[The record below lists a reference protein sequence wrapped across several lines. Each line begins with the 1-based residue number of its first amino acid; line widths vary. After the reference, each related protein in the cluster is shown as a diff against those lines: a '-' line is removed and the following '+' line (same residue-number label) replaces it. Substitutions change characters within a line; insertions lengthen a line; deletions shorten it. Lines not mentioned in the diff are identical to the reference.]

1 MATTRTLLDDR
12 GKSILE
18 LFVDNMA
25 TLGNINMSA
34 AASNQIGSYDGS
46 WGEVNIN
53 NPRIEQATRFG
64 ENVEPGHEYFVR
76 EIEFPAKVG
85 DAFGKNDFLPERD
98 HDTIGSDKP
107 VGVALGLGEK
117 NNAVLGE
124 TRVDKYTGKSTSITT
139 VLNTV
144 NDYSGEYKDN
154 PQNFMRL
161 KGRKSLFTLLQETW
175 SVFFS
180 DDDGGPV
187 YRNTHPVEGE
197 VASRDGAV
205 SAGIAGQSTV
215 NNRYKSSRAYDF
227 NFYAEQ
233 GQSFVDEPSTMDF
246 HNSAMQGFVLGQV
259 MGGNI
264 TLADN
269 VRTEAQDVSREFF
282 EGLGAATDD
291 FGLSTFYDMLSGIV
305 GVDRI
310 SQLYVAGWGRPAE
323 NYLTKKPLIENL
335 QQNLLL
341 PPSVG
346 NSFLGLTSPLNIP
359 GNTTGN
365 GVGTPGYGDTNAT
378 FQSLYTR
385 NRGGAAGGINAS
397 NPIFN
402 NGVVAGTAIN
412 LLQEP
417 AANRSLGLISG
428 AEAVTKPDTVP
439 FSFEKDDAQY
449 LTYDKRASGFTNNG
463 PVTNTDAS
471 KIEPMVK
478 DFSSTLE
485 GTEVAKQ
492 VVAMGQGQYFPFTF
506 STVNKKTNGA
516 GRFQVCFLQANLNS
530 LSESYTPTWASK
542 HFFGR
547 SEQAHT
553 YTFTDRTMD
562 LSFTIFANEMR
573 QLQNVYER
581 VLWLAQQCYPDYD
594 TTGRMSEGPIVA
606 LRIGDVFQYKTGIIR
621 SLSYDWLG
629 FGGGK
634 WEMTAAARMPQ
645 GCTVTMSYQIIHDN
659 VPTRDTDFYN
669 GPGGGL
675 NTATQRYRTLG
686 SETTGIAGQSPFD
699 SFEQLDE
706 LGLISEVG
714 YGERFLDAG
723 VMDSNQGENLPYL
736 SKVEALNEELNVE
749 GNGGVRQTLQVP
761 VLDDNDKLIY
771 V

>member
-12 GKSILE
+12 GKNILE

-53 NPRIEQATRFG
+53 NPRVEQATRFG

-76 EIEFPAKVG
+76 EIEFSPTMK
-85 DAFGKNDFLPERD
+85 DTFLPERD
-98 HDTIGSDKP
+98 HDTIGGGEP
-107 VGVALGLGEK
+107 VGRGIGLSL
-117 NNAVLGE
+117 NDNAMPGQ
-124 TRVDKYTGKSTSITT
+124 TRMDKYGGKSTPITR

-144 NDYSGEYKDN
+144 DDYSGEYKDN

-180 DDDGGPV
+180 NSDGDPV
-187 YRNTHPVEGE
+187 YRNTHPVEGNIG
-197 VASRDGAV
+197 V
-205 SAGIAGQSTV
+205 AGQSEI

-233 GQSFVDEPSTMDF
+233 GESFVDEPSTMDF
-246 HNSAMQGFVLGQV
+246 HNSAMQGFALGQV
-259 MGGNI
+259 MGDNI
-264 TLADN
+264 TLEDSIRTKAQN
-269 VRTEAQDVSREFF
+269 VTREFF

-291 FGLSTFYDMLSGIV
+291 FGLSTFYDTLLMFT
-305 GVDRI
+305 GVDRV

-323 NYLTKKPLIENL
+323 TYLTKKPLIENL

-341 PPSVG
+341 PPSIG
-346 NSFLGLTSPLNIP
+346 NDFFGLTSPLNIP

-365 GVGTPGYGDTNAT
+365 GVGTPGYGDTTAT

-385 NRGGAAGGINAS
+385 NRAGAAGGINAN
-397 NPIFN
+397 NPVFN
-402 NGVVAGTAIN
+402 NGVIAGTAIN

-417 AANRSLGLISG
+417 AVNRSVGLISG
-428 AEAVTKPDTVP
+428 ETAPGAVDAVP

-449 LTYDKRASGFTNNG
+449 LTYDRRAAGFTTNG
-463 PVTNTDAS
+463 PATNVTPSA
-471 KIEPMVK
+471 IEPAVK
-478 DFSSTLE
+478 DLPSE
-485 GTEVAKQ
+485 GEGAEIDKE
-492 VVAMGQGQYFPFTF
+492 VVAMGNGQHFPFTF
-506 STVNKKTNGA
+506 STVNRTD
-516 GRFQVCFLQANLNS
+516 GRFQVCFLQAILNS

-562 LSFTIFANEMR
+562 ISFTIFANEMR

-581 VLWLAQQCYPDYD
+581 VLWLAQQCYPEYD
-594 TTGRMSEGPIVA
+594 NTGRMSQGPIVA
-606 LRIGDVFQYKTGIIR
+606 LRVGDIFQYKTGIIR

-634 WEMTAAARMPQ
+634 WEMTSAVRMPQ
-645 GCTVTMSYQIIHDN
+645 GCTVTMSYQIIHDTM
-659 VPTRDTDFYN
+659 PTRDTNFYH
-669 GPGGGL
+669 GPAGGL
-675 NTATQRYRTLG
+675 DAATSRYREIGTLNSGTAFDPFEELDVDDIGYGQPFLDSGQLWEDGDQKEHDYLGQVSAKNRQLVASGPKGTG
-686 SETTGIAGQSPFD
+686 SIAEVAKIPVGR
-699 SFEQLDE
+699 DE
-706 LGLISEVG
+706 DGLIYAE
-714 YGERFLDAG
+714 
-723 VMDSNQGENLPYL
+723 
-736 SKVEALNEELNVE
+736 
-749 GNGGVRQTLQVP
+749 
-761 VLDDNDKLIY
+761 
-771 V
+771 